1 MMTQGGLNTP
11 ITQDIRQEIW
21 IKLAANVAL
30 NQVGALVR
38 ATTSE
43 MCNDPSVHDLLCKI
57 MREVQAVATS
67 LGFAAPL
74 APEQILSGANQ
85 SGTHKT
91 SMLQDLER
99 GRPLEIDALSG
110 AVRELARLKDVDIPN
125 VDIIHHLISLKAQ
138 TTG

>member
-1 MMTQGGLNTP
+1 MTQGGLNTP

-43 MCNDPSVHDLLCKI
+43 MCDDPSVYDLLCKI
-57 MREVQAVATS
+57 MSEVQAVAAS

-125 VDIIHHLISLKAQ
+125 IDIIHHLISLKAQ